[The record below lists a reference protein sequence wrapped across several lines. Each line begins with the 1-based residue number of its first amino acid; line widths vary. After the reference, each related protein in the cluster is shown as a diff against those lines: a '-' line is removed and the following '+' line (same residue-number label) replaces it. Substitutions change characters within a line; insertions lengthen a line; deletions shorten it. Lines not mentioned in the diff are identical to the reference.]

1 MKNQQNLCTNRSIVG
16 NNTKF
21 IDFFKISCY
30 IASLH
35 KLLRFTQQQRFDTS
49 SFSVREAW
57 HLVSGVF
64 RAMVSN
70 DNSTKTVRTIS
81 THLFKE

>member
-1 MKNQQNLCTNRSIVG
+1 VHTNSSIVRK
-16 NNTKF
+16 NTKF

-35 KLLRFTQQQRFDTS
+35 KLLRFTQQQRFETTS
-49 SFSVREAW
+49 LPTKEART
-57 HLVSGVF
+57 LASGGIPMMF
-64 RAMVSN
+64 PYG
-70 DNSTKTVRTIS
+70 NSTKTAKTVRTIS